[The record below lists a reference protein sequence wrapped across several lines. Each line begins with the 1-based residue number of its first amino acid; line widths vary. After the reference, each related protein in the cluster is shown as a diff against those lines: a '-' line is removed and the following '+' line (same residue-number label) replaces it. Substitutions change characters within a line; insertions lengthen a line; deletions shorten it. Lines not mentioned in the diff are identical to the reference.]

1 MARPLATH
9 KMLYALP
16 RSLSSFLYL
25 LLHLSIY
32 STRYLVSSLLRLLD
46 SLLPPPASTLFTS
59 ISSRCLMVFH
69 ADAPSSLAAAAEFDT
84 KAIATNRYPTYSD
97 SSVSPHP
104 SRIVGGS
111 GKGSRSPSS
120 SMADRKFTGSA
131 STPGSSSSS
140 GGRFVAW
147 VERRRSIPPPH
158 VVVRGETEQWWPR
171 VSGVRRCRRPRPAE
185 SSS

>member
-1 MARPLATH
+1 MARPLACV
-9 KMLYALP
+9 LSLAP
-16 RSLSSFLYL
+16 ALSSSHL

-69 ADAPSSLAAAAEFDT
+69 ANASSSLAALAEFDT
-84 KAIATNRYPTYSD
+84 EAIATNQYASYSD
-97 SSVSPHP
+97 SSVGPHP
-104 SRIVGGS
+104 SRIFSGI
-111 GKGSRSPSS
+111 GKGLRSPSL
-120 SMADRKFTGSA
+120 SMADQKFMGLT